1 MIRTEEIREKLQSCK
16 VTKEQICENCRF
28 SKGVWGLKEATLICE
43 NPSTPCGRSI
53 RLAMLA
59 HGKQGRQARAGKWC
73 IAVDDDDSCGN
84 FEYSRDIVSP
94 ENAAALVEGAKLIP
108 LTQDKFAIVD
118 AEDYERLARHK
129 WHVSKS
135 HNSEYAVRCPGRKRI
150 LMHRLL
156 LNAPGGLVVDH
167 RDGNGLNNRK
177 GNLRLCTHQENS
189 YNQRPRRGGTSR
201 FRGVCWKK
209 TIRKYAAKIQK
220 NGKRYYLGYFADE
233 IEAAVVY
240 DIKAMELF
248 GEFAYFN
255 FPDLMQR
262 YKLVNS
268 E

>member
-1 MIRTEEIREKLQSCK
+1 MK
-16 VTKEQICENCRF
+16 VCENCRF
-28 SKGVWGLKEATLICE
+28 SKAVWGLKDPTLICE
-43 NPSTPCGRSI
+43 NKAEAP
-53 RLAMLA
+53 
-59 HGKQGRQARAGKWC
+59 KKC
-73 IAVDDDDSCGN
+73 IAVKEDEGCGN

-94 ENAAALVEGAKLIP
+94 ENAAALAEGAKLIP

-118 AEDYERLARHK
+118 AEDYERLNQHK

-177 GNLRLCTHQENS
+177 SNLRLCTHQENS

-220 NGKRYYLGYFADE
+220 NEKRYYLGYFADE

-262 YKLVNS
+262 YKIVNS
-268 E
+268 AA